1 MVAHLPQDSAD
12 RSDGT
17 PSDLTLPPDQ
27 VLLAVLGLA
36 VLTNVALVGVI
47 QYQNVRRR
55 RARSLAQA
63 ERPLPTRPM
72 PEADDEDAR
81 AAAAIEA
88 FISGDGVQVQAP
100 SPGPAAAPRDLPA
113 SATAARE
120 LPRRAP
126 EVQEAP
132 RPVDRRRRRDPA
144 SLADLDTWERTL
156 GAESERAARFGGSIT
171 VVIAEISRL
180 DVLADR
186 LGQGVAD
193 QVVAEV
199 GRQIASET
207 RAADL
212 IAALGGGRFGV
223 LLVETDENNA
233 VGYINRVR
241 SVVDGWLQNAGL
253 TLSLSIGW
261 ASPPEGGQVAAA
273 AAIAQQR
280 LRDAARG

>member
-1 MVAHLPQDSAD
+1 
-12 RSDGT
+12 
-17 PSDLTLPPDQ
+17 LPPDQ

-55 RARSLAQA
+55 RARSLARA
-63 ERPLPTRPM
+63 ERPQPTRPM

-88 FISGDGVQVQAP
+88 FISGDAVQVQPPA
-100 SPGPAAAPRDLPA
+100 PAAAPR
-113 SATAARE
+113 E
-120 LPRRAP
+120 LAHRAP
-126 EVQEAP
+126 DVQEAP
-132 RPVDRRRRRDPA
+132 RQVDRRRRRDPA
-144 SLADLDTWERTL
+144 SLADLETWERTL

-180 DVLADR
+180 DGLADR

-199 GRQIASET
+199 GRQMASET

-223 LLVETDENNA
+223 LLVETEEKNA

>member
-1 MVAHLPQDSAD
+1 VVAHLPQDSAD

-36 VLTNVALVGVI
+36 VLTNIALVGVI

-72 PEADDEDAR
+72 PEPDDEDAQ

-88 FISGDGVQVQAP
+88 FISGDGIQVQPPAP
-100 SPGPAAAPRDLPA
+100 APAAAPR
-113 SATAARE
+113 E
-120 LPRRAP
+120 LAHRAP
-126 EVQEAP
+126 DVQEVPGRA
-132 RPVDRRRRRDPA
+132 DRRRRRDPVG
-144 SLADLDTWERTL
+144 LADLETWERTL
-156 GAESERAARFGGSIT
+156 GAESERAARFGGSTT

-180 DVLADR
+180 DGLADR

-199 GRQIASET
+199 GRQMASET

-223 LLVETDENNA
+223 LLVETDEKNA
-233 VGYINRVR
+233 AGYVNRVR

-280 LRDAARG
+280 LRDAAGG